1 MFPALFAN
9 VRREDS
15 NAIEARLRAGD
26 RDAFGT
32 GQVPAETPRAEAQ
45 LIQDEGQQQQQQP
58 DTSAQSG
65 GDNALFAAL
74 GAALDEIE
82 AEQKLETREIMAP
95 TADRVEL
102 TPALDTMYKKMT
114 RSFICSVDPPLAVTP
129 REAKK
134 HGPIINAFDKSLEEL
149 LTDSLLRARHQYE
162 QRRAQFDGRTTGRN
176 R

>member
-1 MFPALFAN
+1 M
-9 VRREDS
+9 RREDS

-32 GQVPAETPRAEAQ
+32 GEAQAEAPRAEAQ
-45 LIQDEGQQQQQQP
+45 LIQDEGQQQQQQQQP

-114 RSFICSVDPPLAVTP
+114 RSFICCVDPPLAVTP

-134 HGPIINAFDKSLEEL
+134 HGPIIHAFDKSLEEL